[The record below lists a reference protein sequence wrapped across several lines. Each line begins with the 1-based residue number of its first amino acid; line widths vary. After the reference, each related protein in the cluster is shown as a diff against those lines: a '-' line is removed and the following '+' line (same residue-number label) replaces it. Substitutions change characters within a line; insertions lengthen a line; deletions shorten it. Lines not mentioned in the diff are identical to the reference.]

1 MNPKKRQYYE
11 IHGTLRRQHGDCAGC
26 LKKFS
31 KYMLNKYMKCSVSG
45 TTVLY
50 IGPAE
55 VKG

>member
-1 MNPKKRQYYE
+1 M
-11 IHGTLRRQHGDCAGC
+11 
-26 LKKFS
+26 LK
-31 KYMLNKYMKCSVSG
+31 KYMKCNVSG

>member
-1 MNPKKRQYYE
+1 
-11 IHGTLRRQHGDCAGC
+11 
-26 LKKFS
+26 
-31 KYMLNKYMKCSVSG
+31 MLNKYMKCSVSG